1 MGSIRLVF
9 LLFCLSLAGFSQS
22 KYPTD
27 YFEKPLDIP
36 LILSGTFGELRSN
49 HFHAGLDIKTQKR
62 TGFNVYAAAEG
73 YVSRIKVSHWGYGKA
88 LYITHPNGY
97 TTVYAH
103 LKKFAPEIEAY
114 VKKHQ
119 YEKESYEI
127 HVFPKPSELPVD
139 RKEIVAYSGNSGSSG
154 GPHLHYEIRDAKAM
168 PINPMHFGVEIPDS
182 KNPEIRAAVAYSF
195 GESSHIE
202 GRQVQRELPMVR
214 QADGT
219 LKAKKVNALG
229 IIGFGVNAVDK
240 QNAALNS
247 NGIYSLEMKVNG
259 TTYYKHSVNTFSFS
273 ESRYI
278 NAFIDYNRYYKKR
291 QRVQKCFVEEAN
303 RLSIYSSLVDKG
315 YLKVEAG
322 KKYTVEII
330 AKDFKGNTSR
340 LIIPVQG
347 SDQPITTAKKSDPSP
362 YFFKKNE
369 FNKISTDSVSVA
381 FPKRSFYRDLY
392 FDFKHE
398 NDVVKLHNAG
408 VPLHKNFTLTFDVSK
423 YTKEE
428 QDKMFIARITTKG
441 KPYYSSTRR
450 KENKLYTLNR
460 TLGSYALFTDN
471 QAPTIKPLNFKDEQ
485 WLTNYKY
492 LKLRI
497 ADKLSGIKS
506 YRAEIDG
513 EWVLM
518 EFDAK
523 RGLLT
528 YDFND
533 KELSGEKHTLKLIV
547 VDNVNNTNTYIAT
560 FYRHSEL

>member
-1 MGSIRLVF
+1 MGSIRLFF
-9 LLFCLSLAGFSQS
+9 LLFCLSLYGYTQS
-22 KYPTD
+22 KYPVD

-62 TGFNVYAAAEG
+62 TGFNIYAAAEG

-103 LKKFAPEIEAY
+103 LKKFSPKIEAY
-114 VKKHQ
+114 VKKQQ
-119 YEKESYEI
+119 YAKENYEI
-127 HVFPKPSELPVD
+127 HVFPKPNELKVS
-139 RKEIVAYSGNSGSSG
+139 RKEVVAFSGNSGSSG
-154 GPHLHYEIRDAKAM
+154 GPHLHFEIRDANAK
-168 PINPMHFGVEIPDS
+168 PINPMHFGIQIADS
-182 KNPEIRAAVAYSF
+182 KNPEIRAAVAYSL
-195 GESSHIE
+195 GSESHVDSRRNHKE
-202 GRQVQRELPMVR
+202 VSFTR
-214 QADGT
+214 QANGT
-219 LKAKKVNALG
+219 LLAKKLKAFG
-229 IIGFGVNAVDK
+229 TIGFGVNAIDK
-240 QNAALNS
+240 QDAALNN

-259 TTYYKHSVNTFSFS
+259 RTYYKHTVSTFSFS

-278 NAFIDYNRYYKKR
+278 NSLIDYERFYKRR
-291 QRVQKCFVEEAN
+291 QRVQKCFVEDAN
-303 RLSIYSSLVDKG
+303 KLSIYDPLINKG
-315 YLKVEAG
+315 YLDVKEGVDYKVEINAQ
-322 KKYTVEII
+322 
-330 AKDFKGNTSR
+330 DFKGNTTR
-340 LIIPVQG
+340 LIIPVRG
-347 SDQPITTAKKSDPSP
+347 VKQPVAVSSSQPSSP
-362 YFFKKNE
+362 YFFKKDE
-369 FNKISTDSVSVA
+369 FNKISNDSVSVA
-381 FPKRSFYRDLY
+381 FPKRSFYKDLY

-398 NDVVKLHNAG
+398 DDVVKLHNAG

-423 YTKEE
+423 YSKEE
-428 QDKMFIARITTKG
+428 QEKMFIARITTKG
-441 KPYYSSTRR
+441 RPYYSSTRR

-471 QAPTIKPLNFKDEQ
+471 QKPSIRPINFKNEQ
-485 WLTNYKY
+485 WLTNYNY

-497 ADKLSGIKS
+497 ADKLSGIKT

-513 EWVLM
+513 QWVLM

-533 KELSGEKHTLKLIV
+533 IELTGEKHTLKVIV

>member
-9 LLFCLSLAGFSQS
+9 LLFCFSLLGFSQS
-22 KYPTD
+22 KHPVD

-62 TGFNVYAAAEG
+62 TGLNVYAAAEG

-103 LKKFAPEIEAY
+103 LKKFAPKIEAY

-119 YEKESYEI
+119 YEKENYEI
-127 HVFPKPSELPVD
+127 HVFPKPSELSVD

-154 GPHLHYEIRDAKAM
+154 GPHLHYEIRDGNAK
-168 PINPMHFGVEIPDS
+168 PINPMHFGVEIPDA
-182 KNPEIRAAVAYSF
+182 KNPEIRAAVAYTF
-195 GESSHIE
+195 GDSSHVE
-202 GRQVQRELPMVR
+202 GRQVQRDLSFTR
-214 QADGT
+214 QSDGT
-219 LKAKKVNALG
+219 LLARRVSALG
-229 IIGFGVNAVDK
+229 TIGFGVNAVDK
-240 QNAALNS
+240 QNAALNN

-259 TTYYKHSVNTFSFS
+259 KTHYKHTVNTFSFS

-278 NAFIDYNRYYKKR
+278 NTLIDYQRYYKRR
-291 QRVQKCFVEEAN
+291 QRIQKCFVEEAN
-303 RLSIYSSLVDKG
+303 KLSIYGPLTNRG
-315 YLKVEAG
+315 YLQIKEG
-322 KKYTVEII
+322 EDYRVEIN
-330 AKDFKGNTSR
+330 AKDFKGNTTQ
-340 LIIPVQG
+340 LIIPVRGRKQQI
-347 SDQPITTAKKSDPSP
+347 DFVEKSSSSP
-362 YFFKKNE
+362 YYFKKDV
-369 FNKISTDSVSVA
+369 FNKISNDSVSVA

-398 NDVVKLHNAG
+398 DDVVKLHNAG

-423 YTKEE
+423 YSKEAQE
-428 QDKMFIARITTKG
+428 KMFIARITTKG
-441 KPYYSSTRR
+441 RPYYSSTRR

-471 QAPTIKPLNFKDEQ
+471 QEPTIRPINFKDEQ

-506 YRAEIDG
+506 YRAEING

-533 KELSGEKHTLKLIV
+533 KELSGEKHTLKVIV